1 MLEVGDK
8 LGVGDMV
15 NEEVGSTSTNTL
27 DVRVLVRIFSTVSS
41 SVIVVTISLFLNK
54 TGISEVTG
62 AISCV
67 L

>member
-62 AISCV
+62 AISFV

>member
-41 SVIVVTISLFLNK
+41 SVIVVTISLFLNR

-62 AISCV
+62 AIS
-67 L
+67 

>member
-62 AISCV
+62 AIS
-67 L
+67 

>member
-15 NEEVGSTSTNTL
+15 NEEVGSTSTKTL

-41 SVIVVTISLFLNK
+41 SVIVVTISLFLNR

-62 AISCV
+62 AIS
-67 L
+67 